1 MEGSVPDDLP
11 PELSPPGLLALD
23 DLRRGLRSCG
33 KGVKVFRGCRIFPP
47 GQVSLADNTQID
59 EGVWLLAGAGTIE
72 VGRHVH
78 FAFGSSVS
86 GGGDCRIGDFA
97 GIAAGVRLI
106 TGSEVADGSG
116 LTNPTIPPTYRAVRR
131 GRIEIGPHALVF
143 TGTVVL
149 PDVEIGAGAV
159 VSAGCVVHRSL
170 RAWGIYAGNPLIQVG
185 VRPADRVLE
194 LAQKVEGN
202 L

>member
-1 MEGSVPDDLP
+1 MPDDLP
-11 PELSPPGLLALD
+11 LEMSPPRLLAIE

-33 KGVKVFRGCRIFPP
+33 RGVKVFQSCRIFPP
-47 GQVSLADNTQID
+47 GQVSLGDHCQVD

-72 VGRHVH
+72 VGCHVH
-78 FAFGSSVS
+78 LAFGCSVS

-116 LTNPTIPPTYRAVRR
+116 LTNPTIPPPYRAVRR
-131 GRIEIGPHALVF
+131 GQIGIGAHALVF

-149 PDVEIGAGAV
+149 PDVEIGEGAV
-159 VSAGCVVHRSL
+159 IGAGCVVHRNL
-170 RAWGIYAGNPLIQVG
+170 KPWCIYAGNPLTQVG
-185 VRPADRVLE
+185 IRHADKVLE
-194 LAQKVEGN
+194 LAKKVEEN
-202 L
+202 R